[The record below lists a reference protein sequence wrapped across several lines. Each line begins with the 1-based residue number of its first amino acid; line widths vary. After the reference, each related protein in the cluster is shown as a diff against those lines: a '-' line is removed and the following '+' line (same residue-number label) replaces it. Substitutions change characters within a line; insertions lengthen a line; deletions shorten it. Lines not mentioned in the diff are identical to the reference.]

1 MVEERR
7 RPQAGGGNGLDK
19 SGPMHI
25 LHVLFACRGG
35 PELEESAVKKKEL
48 EKFRSLLETQKV
60 DLVEKARRTLE
71 QDMAVD
77 VAELP
82 DDMDFATT
90 QSDQGMTLR
99 LRGREKTLLKKIE
112 EALKRIDGGEFGI
125 CEECGDDIG
134 IKRLEARPVT
144 TLCIQCKSEQERRE
158 KLYV

>member
-1 MVEERR
+1 M
-7 RPQAGGGNGLDK
+7 
-19 SGPMHI
+19 
-25 LHVLFACRGG
+25 
-35 PELEESAVKKKEL
+35 KKKEL
-48 EKFRSLLETQKV
+48 EKFRTLLETQKS

-112 EALKRIDGGEFGI
+112 EALKRIDAGEFGI

-134 IKRLEARPVT
+134 TKRLEARPVT

>member
-1 MVEERR
+1 
-7 RPQAGGGNGLDK
+7 
-19 SGPMHI
+19 MHI
-25 LHVLFACRGG
+25 LRVLFACRGG

-48 EKFRSLLETQKV
+48 EKFRLLLETQKV

-112 EALKRIDGGEFGI
+112 EALKRIDAGEFGI

-144 TLCIQCKSEQERRE
+144 TLCIQCKSEQECRE

>member
-1 MVEERR
+1 L
-7 RPQAGGGNGLDK
+7 AG
-19 SGPMHI
+19 
-25 LHVLFACRGG
+25 RG
-35 PELEESAVKKKEL
+35 LEESAVKKKDL
-48 EKFRSLLETQKV
+48 EKFRTLLESQKL

-112 EALKRIDGGEFGI
+112 EAIKRIDAGEFGI

-134 IKRLEARPVT
+134 VARLEARPVT
-144 TLCIQCKSEQERRE
+144 TLCIQCKTEQERRE